1 MAVFITLRGGRMS
14 LTRSGGAVNIYLNQ
28 SPTVTSIIWG
38 DGVTDGSWRI
48 VESGNNLSVQRLEE
62 GQWIEKSD
70 FTP

>member
-1 MAVFITLRGGRMS
+1 MAVFTSLRGGRMS

-48 VESGNNLSVQRLEE
+48 IESGNNLSVQRLES
-62 GQWIEKSD
+62 GVWVEKSD

>member
-1 MAVFITLRGGRMS
+1 MS

-38 DGVTDGSWRI
+38 DGVTNGSWRI
-48 VESGNNLSVQRLEE
+48 VESGNNLSVQRLEG

>member
-1 MAVFITLRGGRMS
+1 MS

-48 VESGNNLSVQRLEE
+48 IESGNNLSVQRLES
-62 GQWIEKSD
+62 GVWVEKSA
-70 FTP
+70 FTPT